1 LAEEKTLMK
10 DSLTGYIRVK
20 AICVFR
26 NRGRILV
33 GDAYDPAKQELFYCP
48 PGGRVEFG
56 ESSEA
61 ALRREMREELGAEI
75 KNPVLLGV
83 LENLFTFN
91 GRPGHEIVFVYD
103 AELDQPALY
112 SVDRFK
118 AQESTGEA
126 FNAIWLG
133 VEAIGPDTPPV
144 YPDGLIAFL
153 KNGQQAHPVKKE

>member
-1 LAEEKTLMK
+1 MP

-20 AICVFR
+20 VVCVFR

-33 GDAYDPAKQELFYCP
+33 GDAYDPAKQALFYCP

-91 GRPGHEIVFVYD
+91 GQPGHEIVFVYD

-126 FNAIWLG
+126 FNAIWLE

-144 YPDGLIAFL
+144 YPAGLVALL